1 MNIQSL
7 SIVVPTGYCW
17 NHCPYCVS
25 RTHCENYGD
34 FSKRLV
40 DDIITPNYMNR
51 IKFVRDQGCNTMMI
65 TGTAEP
71 QQNLPFIHRLLYLNS
86 HLPQPFYNVEFQ
98 TTGSGMTEG
107 DIEDLAS
114 LGVTTLALSISS
126 FDADRNAEIIHM
138 PENKKNSYY
147 DLIEWAHEENMNVRA
162 CLNLTDEF
170 NRYFPEQ
177 YTKWARGYGIEQL
190 TFRKMYYSNMPF
202 CDERTWTANHH
213 LDDTKFYQIKAFIE
227 RAGKEVAILPYGF
240 RQYDVQGVS
249 VVIDDDCMS
258 KDNIANFKYAILR
271 PNGKLYS
278 QWDLKGS
285 LIF

>member
-7 SIVVPTGYCW
+7 SIVVPTGHCW

-25 RTHCENYGD
+25 RTHCEDYGD

-71 QQNLPFIHRLLYLNS
+71 QQNLPFVHRLLYLNI

-98 TTGSGMTEG
+98 TTGSGMTKG

-114 LGVTTLALSISS
+114 LDVTTLALSISS
-126 FDADRNAEIIHM
+126 FDAERNAEIVHM
-138 PENKKNSYY
+138 PKNKKNSYY
-147 DLIEWAHEENMNVRA
+147 DLIKWAHEANMNVRA
-162 CLNLTDEF
+162 CLNLTDAF
-170 NRYFPEQ
+170 NPYQPEQ
-177 YTKWARGYGIEQL
+177 YTKWARSYGIEQL
-190 TFRKMYYSNMPF
+190 TFRKMYYLNIPF
-202 CDERTWTANHH
+202 CDEQTWTANHR
-213 LDDTKFYQIKAFIE
+213 LDDKKFYQIKAFIE
-227 RAGKEVAILPYGF
+227 RAGKQVAILPYGF